1 VSPGTIATLG
11 SALVT
16 GRDFTWDDLYRV
28 HPVALVS
35 ENLARELWG
44 SPSAAIGKRIRESG
58 KAPWREVVG
67 VVGDVRMDGVDAP
80 AAKFVCW
87 PLLMANFSGEA
98 DSIRR
103 APAFVIRSVRAQTA
117 GFIKDVS
124 RAVWTVNP
132 NLPLANVRTLQE
144 IYDTSLARTSFA
156 LVMLSIAGAMALL
169 LGVAGL
175 YGVIAFAVSQRRREI
190 GIRVALGARPGEVTR
205 LFVMQGLRL
214 ASIGAAIGLA
224 LMLLAVRLMTSLLF
238 GVSANDPLT
247 YAGVAAGLIG
257 AALLACY
264 VPAARAAALNPIDA
278 LRAD

>member
-1 VSPGTIATLG
+1 
-11 SALVT
+11 
-16 GRDFTWDDLYRV
+16 V

-44 SPSAAIGKRIRESG
+44 SPMAAIGKRVRESG

-80 AAKFVCW
+80 APKFVCW
-87 PLLMANFSGEA
+87 PLLMANFSGDA

-103 APAFVIRSVRAQTA
+103 APAYVIRSGRAQTA
-117 GFIKDVS
+117 GFITEVS
-124 RAVWTVNP
+124 RAVWKVNP
-132 NLPLANVRTLQE
+132 NLPLASVRTLQE

-156 LVMLSIAGAMALL
+156 LVMLSIAGGMALL

-190 GIRVALGARPGEVTR
+190 GIRVALGARPAEVTR
-205 LFVMQGLRL
+205 LFVRQGLQL
-214 ASIGAAIGLA
+214 AVIGASIGLA
-224 LMLLAVRLMTSLLF
+224 MMLLAGRLMTSLLF
-238 GVSANDPLT
+238 GVSAIDPAT

>member
-1 VSPGTIATLG
+1 
-11 SALVT
+11 
-16 GRDFTWDDLYRV
+16 
-28 HPVALVS
+28 
-35 ENLARELWG
+35 
-44 SPSAAIGKRIRESG
+44 
-58 KAPWREVVG
+58 
-67 VVGDVRMDGVDAP
+67 MDGVDAP
-80 AAKFVCW
+80 APKFVCW

-103 APAFVIRSVRAQTA
+103 APALVIRSARAQTA

-124 RAVWTVNP
+124 RAVWSVNP
-132 NLPLANVRTLQE
+132 NLPLASVRTLQE
-144 IYDTSLARTSFA
+144 IYETSLARTSFA

-205 LFVMQGLRL
+205 LFVTHGLRL
-214 ASIGAAIGLA
+214 AVIGAAIGLA
-224 LMLLAVRLMTSLLF
+224 MMLIASRLMTSLLF
-238 GVSANDPLT
+238 GVSTMDPVT
-247 YAGVAAGLIG
+247 YAGVATGLIG

-264 VPAARAAALNPIDA
+264 VPAARAAALDPIDA